1 MTDYFYIHIRP
12 HDVKEKEVMEG
23 LMSVMKPLEWEVVDQ
38 DDGPVGRIGSSREN
52 SPQIFLRYVKKTAI
66 VITDFVY
73 TVWCFS

>member
-1 MTDYFYIHIRP
+1 
-12 HDVKEKEVMEG
+12 
-23 LMSVMKPLEWEVVDQ
+23 MSVMKPLEWEVVDQ

-73 TVWCFS
+73 YVLRNLKVSADPERTHETNLAEEAS